1 MILAESGS
9 TRGRAPRRVS
19 PAVVAG
25 GVLGAAL
32 FLAAGCGTAQSP
44 VNPPAASAPSS
55 STAAASTASST
66 PAASATPA
74 TSTAASASGTQSS
87 GSSIPKTGLNP
98 ALPVAGGA
106 LALLGAAVVVG
117 GWRRLRGASR

>member
-1 MILAESGS
+1 MVLSVS
-9 TRGRAPRRVS
+9 DVPYGRRRRRVS
-19 PAVVAG
+19 PALVAG

-44 VNPPAASAPSS
+44 ANPPATATSTASS
-55 STAAASTASST
+55 STAAATA
-66 PAASATPA
+66 PSATPA
-74 TSTAASASGTQSS
+74 AAASSASATSS
-87 GSSIPKTGLNP
+87 TGAATSSSIPKTGLNP

-106 LALLGAAVVVG
+106 LALLGAAVVVS